1 MFKEIEVIDSPAGTV
16 LFREGDMG
24 NTAYL
29 VESGKV
35 EVSTIQDDER
45 VTLGFVMAGDLL
57 GEMSIID
64 DAPRSA
70 SATVV
75 EDARLQVIHCDQF
88 RDRMAQMD
96 PTLRY
101 VFRLMSTRFRDNLF
115 KLRTRVDNE
124 ATGFLAVTPSSSNMD
139 PLIRETAIDK
149 LRMEADL
156 WLAVGQD
163 QNQLS
168 VLYQP
173 IIRLS
178 NPDEVVGFEA
188 LLRWEHPTLGMVT
201 PGTFIQLA
209 EETPLITGISEW
221 VSQEVIRHIPEIRS
235 TLTAAGQKEP
245 EDFFVAINISATQID
260 LMSHFDAMVGLMKEL
275 ELPTSMLKL
284 EITES
289 QLAQTVALMTW
300 VREAKSMGFQ
310 VAIDDFGTGYS
321 SLSQLLHVHAD
332 TLKVDQSF
340 VRDMVIHNQAENM
353 VKAVLSIARS
363 FHMNVVAEGIETEQQ
378 QNMLQAIGCEYGQG
392 YLFGRPMAINALPSW
407 LESRN
412 S

>member
-1 MFKEIEVIDSPAGTV
+1 MFKEIEVIDAPAGTL

-35 EVSTIQDDER
+35 EISTTQEGEY
-45 VTLGFVMAGDLL
+45 VTLGFVQAGDLL

-75 EDARLQVIHCDQF
+75 ENARLQVIHCDQI
-88 RDRMAQMD
+88 RDRMSQMD

-101 VFRLMSTRFRDNLF
+101 VFRLMSTRLRDNLY
-115 KLRTRVDNE
+115 KLRKRANDE
-124 ATGFLAVTPSSSNMD
+124 GAIADSSSASVD
-139 PLIRETAIDK
+139 PLIREAAIDK

-173 IIRLS
+173 IVNLS
-178 NPDEVVGFEA
+178 NTDEVVGFEA

-209 EETPLITGISEW
+209 EETPLITGISDW
-221 VSQEVIRHIPEIRS
+221 VSQEVIRHIPAIRNA
-235 TLTAAGQKEP
+235 LLAAGQKEP
-245 EDFFVAINISATQID
+245 EDFFVAINISASQID
-260 LMSHFDAMVGLMKEL
+260 LMSHFDAMLTLMEEL
-275 ELPTSMLKL
+275 NLPTSILKL

-340 VRDMVIHNQAENM
+340 VRDMVLHKQAENM
-353 VKAVLSIARS
+353 VKAVMSIARS

-378 QNMLQAIGCEYGQG
+378 RDMLKAMGCDYGQG
-392 YLFGRPMAINALPSW
+392 YLFGRPMKLEAITHW
-407 LESRN
+407 MDSRK

>member
-1 MFKEIEVIDSPAGTV
+1 MFKEIEVIDAPAGTM

-35 EVSTIQDDER
+35 EITTTQEGEH
-45 VTLGFVMAGDLL
+45 VTLGFVQAGDLL

-88 RDRMAQMD
+88 RDRISQMD

-101 VFRLMSTRFRDNLF
+101 VFRLMSTRFRDNLSN
-115 KLRTRVDNE
+115 LRKRADDAE
-124 ATGFLAVTPSSSNMD
+124 RFSDPASSSVD
-139 PLIRETAIDK
+139 PLIREAAIDK

-173 IIRLS
+173 IVNLS

-235 TLTAAGQKEP
+235 ILNDAGQQEP
-245 EDFFVAINISATQID
+245 EDFFVAINISASQVD
-260 LMSHFDAMVGLMKEL
+260 LMSHFDTMVGMMEEL
-275 ELPTSMLKL
+275 NLPTSILKL

-332 TLKVDQSF
+332 TVKVDQSF
-340 VRDMVIHNQAENM
+340 VRDMVLHKQAENM
-353 VKAVLSIARS
+353 VKAVMSIARS
-363 FHMNVVAEGIETEQQ
+363 FHMNVVSEGIETEQQ
-378 QNMLQAIGCEYGQG
+378 RDMLTAMGCDYGQG
-392 YLFGRPMAINALPSW
+392 YLFGRPMRLDAISSW
-407 LESRN
+407 MAARKS
-412 S
+412 